1 MRVFWIKAF
10 EVNIE
15 LDTDL
20 ILYSEVVP
28 LVGDFII
35 DCGCRYEIKELVE
48 PQTLRELV
56 DKSMELRN
64 KYSLSEW
71 TKVTVERDAET
82 LCLADMMGFYK

>member
-20 ILYSEVVP
+20 ILYSEVMP
-28 LVGDFII
+28 HVGDFII

-71 TKVTVERDAET
+71 TKVTVERDAAT
-82 LCLADMMGFYK
+82 LCLADMMGFYE